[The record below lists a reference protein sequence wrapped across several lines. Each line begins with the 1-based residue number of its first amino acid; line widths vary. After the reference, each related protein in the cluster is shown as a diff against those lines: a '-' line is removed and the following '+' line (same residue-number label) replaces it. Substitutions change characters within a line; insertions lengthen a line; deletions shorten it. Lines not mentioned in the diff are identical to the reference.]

1 MKSKLVAVNS
11 SGQLNPAYDQNGGL
25 KLDGIVN
32 DFRPFGAGSYM
43 VSAAS
48 AIPFDRTSY
57 LFKLKPNV
65 ISSSVDPL
73 AEKAVTFNFNCSN
86 KHLNVQN
93 KNGLIKHMSIFN
105 LIGQRIWTMDHTN
118 QTEIEVDLGTLVAGE
133 YILQIL
139 DQNERNHVYLF
150 ANY

>member
-1 MKSKLVAVNS
+1 
-11 SGQLNPAYDQNGGL
+11 
-25 KLDGIVN
+25 
-32 DFRPFGAGSYM
+32 M

-65 ISSSVDPL
+65 ISSSVDPVSDD
-73 AEKAVTFNFNCSN
+73 VTFNFNCSN

-93 KNGLIKHMSIFN
+93 KNGRIKHISIFN
-105 LIGQRIWTMDHTN
+105 LIGQRIWTMDHTS
-118 QTEIEVDLGTLVAGE
+118 QTEIGVDLGTLVSGE
-133 YILQIL
+133 YILQII
-139 DQNERNHVYLF
+139 DRSDRNHAYLF